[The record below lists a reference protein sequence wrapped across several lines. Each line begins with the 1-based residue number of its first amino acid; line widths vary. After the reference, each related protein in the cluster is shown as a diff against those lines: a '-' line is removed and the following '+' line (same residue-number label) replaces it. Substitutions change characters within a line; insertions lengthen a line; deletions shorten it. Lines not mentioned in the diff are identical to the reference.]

1 MRAPQAKTHQ
11 LPQTWRF
18 AAAVFAFLT
27 GIALL
32 PIFAVTANAAD
43 ESRVAG
49 VYEAAGT
56 PVQLSDD
63 ATDAFY
69 LGEGLYQS
77 TLPGSSNSGDDGDDK
92 WFNISVPQGRKAVIS
107 VNAVPLGSAK
117 DDSASYGTRVGY
129 KNDSCSDK
137 VSGSSSTSSWPDP
150 PEAEAI
156 TIVPEEDCDPT
167 KYRVNISS
175 AGSSFDGELPVEI
188 VVGFPPLVD
197 GAEAGPE
204 NDRET
209 PDGDDKDKVKVPHT
223 DPKSTPG
230 GLSYDKATEITP
242 GTVSDTLVPGETKF
256 YRMNVDWGQRPIAE
270 VEFDKKQTDD
280 SRSGKIFVASP
291 RRVQTSYSSSE
302 SLDEDLPV
310 TARAVGTP
318 YVFFR
323 NGEGSSSQGDAKE
336 AGQWY
341 VMVSLD
347 GSSDNGMQSNEI
359 EFRLSTALEG
369 DKVDGPEW
377 RQPLEPG
384 PAPTLEPTNNE
395 NNSNSGESANSAS
408 SGNENSSQSNAVL
421 YVGLGILAI
430 ILIAAVA
437 VYFTA
442 VRRQ

>member
-1 MRAPQAKTHQ
+1 MRSPQAKTHQ

-18 AAAVFAFLT
+18 AVAVFTFLT

-32 PIFAVTANAAD
+32 PIFAVNANADD

-49 VYEAAGT
+49 DYEAAGT

-77 TLPGSSNSGDDGDDK
+77 TLPGSSNSGDDSDDK
-92 WFNISVPQGRKAVIS
+92 WFNISIPQGRKAVIS

-137 VSGSSSTSSWPDP
+137 VSGYSTSNSWPDP
-150 PEAEAI
+150 PEAETI
-156 TIVPEEDCDPT
+156 TIVPEDGCDPA

-188 VVGFPPLVD
+188 VVGFPPLVS

-230 GLSYDKATEITP
+230 GLSYDIATEITP

-323 NGEGSSSQGDAKE
+323 NGEGSSSDAKE

-347 GSSDNGMQSNEI
+347 GGSDNGMQSEEI

-384 PAPTLEPTNNE
+384 PAPTLEPTSNE

-408 SGNENSSQSNAVL
+408 SGNENTSQSNAVL

>member
-1 MRAPQAKTHQ
+1 
-11 LPQTWRF
+11 
-18 AAAVFAFLT
+18 VFTFLT

-32 PIFAVTANAAD
+32 PIFAVNANADD

-49 VYEAAGT
+49 DYEAAGT

-77 TLPGSSNSGDDGDDK
+77 TLPGSSNSGDDSDDK
-92 WFNISVPQGRKAVIS
+92 WFNISIPQGRKAVIS

-137 VSGSSSTSSWPDP
+137 VSGYSTSNSWPDP
-150 PEAEAI
+150 PEAETI
-156 TIVPEEDCDPT
+156 TIVPEDGCDPA

-188 VVGFPPLVD
+188 VVGFPPLVS

-230 GLSYDKATEITP
+230 GLSYDIATEITP

-323 NGEGSSSQGDAKE
+323 NGEGSSSDAKE

-347 GSSDNGMQSNEI
+347 GGSDNGMQSEEI

-384 PAPTLEPTNNE
+384 PAPTLEPTSNE

-408 SGNENSSQSNAVL
+408 SGNENTSQSNAVL

>member
-1 MRAPQAKTHQ
+1 MRSPQAKTHQ

-18 AAAVFAFLT
+18 AVAVFTFLT

-32 PIFAVTANAAD
+32 PIFAVNANADD

-49 VYEAAGT
+49 DYEAAGT

-77 TLPGSSNSGDDGDDK
+77 TLPGSSNSGDDSDDK
-92 WFNISVPQGRKAVIS
+92 WFNISIPQGRKAVIS

-137 VSGSSSTSSWPDP
+137 VSGYSTSNSWPDP
-150 PEAEAI
+150 PEAETI
-156 TIVPEEDCDPT
+156 TIVPEDGCDPA

-188 VVGFPPLVD
+188 VVGFPPIVD

-230 GLSYDKATEITP
+230 GLSYDIATEITP

-323 NGEGSSSQGDAKE
+323 NGEGSSSDAKE

-347 GSSDNGMQSNEI
+347 GGSDNGMQSEEI

-384 PAPTLEPTNNE
+384 PAPTLEPTSNE

-408 SGNENSSQSNAVL
+408 SGNENTSQSNAVL

>member
-1 MRAPQAKTHQ
+1 
-11 LPQTWRF
+11 
-18 AAAVFAFLT
+18 VFTFLT

-32 PIFAVTANAAD
+32 PIFAVNANADD

-49 VYEAAGT
+49 DYEAAGT

-77 TLPGSSNSGDDGDDK
+77 TLPGSSNSGDDSDDK
-92 WFNISVPQGRKAVIS
+92 WFNISIPQGRKAVIS

-137 VSGSSSTSSWPDP
+137 VSGYSTSNSWPDP
-150 PEAEAI
+150 PEAETI
-156 TIVPEEDCDPT
+156 TIVPEDGCDPA

-188 VVGFPPLVD
+188 VVGFPPLVS

-230 GLSYDKATEITP
+230 GLSYDIATEITP

-323 NGEGSSSQGDAKE
+323 NGEGSPSDAKE

-347 GSSDNGMQSNEI
+347 GGSDNGMQSEEI

-384 PAPTLEPTNNE
+384 PAPTLEPTSNE

-408 SGNENSSQSNAVL
+408 SGNENTSQSNAVL